1 VEAAET
7 AHPEPDAQ
15 AIGGQPPK
23 RTATPADAAPLGTLI
38 GRRVRKKFLGSG
50 FYNGIVHAAHESKPA
65 TYIIRWEDGVT
76 KPMKATV
83 VEKHLL
89 PQD

>member
-1 VEAAET
+1 MEAHLGFGKDKDGKPIYRWEEIVRQEGESFCYA
-7 AHPEPDAQ
+7 PD
-15 AIGGQPPK
+15 
-23 RTATPADAAPLGTLI
+23 
-38 GRRVRKKFLGSG
+38 
-50 FYNGIVHAAHESKPA
+50 AAHESKPA